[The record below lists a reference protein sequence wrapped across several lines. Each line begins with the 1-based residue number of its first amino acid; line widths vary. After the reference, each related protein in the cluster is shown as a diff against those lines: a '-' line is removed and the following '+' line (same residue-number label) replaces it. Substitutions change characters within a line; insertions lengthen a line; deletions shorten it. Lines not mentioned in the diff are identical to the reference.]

1 MEFLMA
7 ELPTIY
13 LVRHGA
19 TAWSVSGQHTGRTDL
34 PLTKEG
40 EDNARR
46 IGERLRGQRF
56 EHVGS
61 SPLQRA
67 LNTCRLAGFGDRVEI
82 DPDLLEWNYGDYEGK
97 TSAEI
102 RQKRPDWHLFREGCP
117 GGESVADVTTR
128 ADRFVAKLRRING
141 RGLVF
146 SSGHILRT
154 IGARWC
160 ELEPATGARLYLST
174 GSISILGYDHARD
187 EPVLRFWN
195 DTNHLASP

>member
-1 MEFLMA
+1 MA
-7 ELPTIY
+7 DLPTIY

-34 PLTKEG
+34 PLNKDG
-40 EDNARR
+40 EENARR
-46 IGERLRGQRF
+46 IRERLRGQQF
-56 EHVGS
+56 EHVWS

-67 LNTCRLAGFGDRVEI
+67 LNTCRLAGFGDHVEI

-102 RQKRPDWHLFREGCP
+102 RKHRPDWHLFRDGCP
-117 GGESVADVTTR
+117 GGESVPEAMAR
-128 ADRFVAKLRRING
+128 ADRFVAKLGNVND

-160 ELEPATGARLYLST
+160 ELEPAVGARLYLST
-174 GSISILGYDHARD
+174 GSISVLGYDHARD
-187 EPVLRFWN
+187 EPVLCFWN
-195 DTNHLASP
+195 DTSHLTGP

>member
-1 MEFLMA
+1 MA
-7 ELPTIY
+7 DLPTVY

-19 TAWSVSGQHTGRTDL
+19 TAWSVTGQHTGRTDL

-40 EDNARR
+40 EENARR
-46 IGERLRGQRF
+46 IGERLRACQF
-56 EHVGS
+56 EHIWS

-67 LNTCRLAGFGDRVEI
+67 LSTCRLAGFGDHVET
-82 DPDLLEWNYGDYEGK
+82 DADLLEWNYGDYEGK

-102 RQKRPDWHLFREGCP
+102 HKHRPDWRLFRDGCP
-117 GGESVADVTTR
+117 GGESVAEITAR
-128 ADRFVAKLRRING
+128 ADRFVAKLRRVNG

-160 ELEPATGARLYLST
+160 ELEAAAGARLYLST

-187 EPVLRFWN
+187 EPVLRSWN
-195 DTNHLASP
+195 DTTHLSGQ

>member
-1 MEFLMA
+1 MA

-34 PLTKEG
+34 PLNKDG

-46 IGERLRGQRF
+46 LGERLRGQVF
-56 EHVGS
+56 EHVWS

-67 LNTCRLAGFGDRVEI
+67 LNTCRLAGFGDKVEI
-82 DPDLLEWNYGDYEGK
+82 DPELLEWNYGNYEGK

-102 RQKRPDWHLFREGCP
+102 RQNRPGWRLFRDGCP
-117 GGESVADVTTR
+117 GGESVADVMAR
-128 ADRFVAKLRRING
+128 ADRVVAKWRRVQD

-160 ELEPATGARLYLST
+160 ELEAAVGARLYLST

-187 EPVLRFWN
+187 EPVLRSWN
-195 DTNHLASP
+195 DTTHLATR

>member
-1 MEFLMA
+1 MA

-19 TAWSVSGQHTGRTDL
+19 TSWSVTGQHTGRTDL
-34 PLTKEG
+34 PLTKDG

-46 IGERLRGQRF
+46 IGERLRGLAF
-56 EHVGS
+56 EHIWS

-67 LNTCRLAGFGDRVEI
+67 LFTCRLAGFGDKVET

-102 RQKRPDWHLFREGCP
+102 RKHRPDWQLFRDGCP
-117 GGESVADVTTR
+117 GGESVAEVTAR
-128 ADRFVAKLRRING
+128 ADRVVAKLRRINA

-160 ELEPATGARLYLST
+160 ELEAAVGARLYLST
-174 GSISILGYDHARD
+174 GSIFILGYDHARD
-187 EPVLRFWN
+187 EPVLRSWN
-195 DTNHLASP
+195 DTSHLSGK

>member
-1 MEFLMA
+1 MA

-34 PLTKEG
+34 PLIKDG

-46 IGERLRGQRF
+46 IGDRLRGLTF
-56 EHVGS
+56 EHVWA

-67 LNTCRLAGFGDRVEI
+67 LGTCRLAGFGDKVEI

-102 RQKRPDWHLFREGCP
+102 RQHRPDWHLFRDGCP
-117 GGESVADVTTR
+117 GGESVSEIAAR
-128 ADRFVAKLRRING
+128 ADRFIGKLRRINS

-160 ELEPATGARLYLST
+160 ELEAAIGARLYLST

-187 EPVLRFWN
+187 ETVLRTWN
-195 DTNHLASP
+195 DTTHLTGR